1 MDRRGNKGHTLNR
14 HVDVQST
21 SPTEV
26 LEWLL
31 RHLKFTLEFQTLS
44 IIFLRDFEYQ
54 KCCVDASMEGRGEKR
69 PRPSSSG
76 EKNTRPQK
84 RQYEKLRDARKIA
97 VQSSSPGSSWNLQT
111 DSALASGSVDVNAFT
126 SARAFEINSM
136 QKAMRSS
143 KFVRL

>member
-1 MDRRGNKGHTLNR
+1 
-14 HVDVQST
+14 
-21 SPTEV
+21 
-26 LEWLL
+26 
-31 RHLKFTLEFQTLS
+31 
-44 IIFLRDFEYQ
+44 
-54 KCCVDASMEGRGEKR
+54 MEGRGEKR

-76 EKNTRPQK
+76 EKNPRPQK